1 MPAARR
7 RLPVVREVSAGGL
20 VVDDPGAPTR
30 AVLIAHRLRGG
41 RLAWTL
47 PKGHV
52 EQGESHEQAAV
63 REVREET
70 GLSARVLAPLGVTDY
85 WFVAD
90 ARRIHKWVHHFVMVD
105 ATGELSTAD
114 AEVEQVAWFDLDQL
128 SGRLHHR
135 DERRLVEALPGALG
149 EAHGTASGG
158 AAV

>member
-1 MPAARR
+1 M
-7 RLPVVREVSAGGL
+7 REVSAGGL
-20 VVDDPGAPTR
+20 VIDDPRSPTR

-52 EQGESHEQAAV
+52 EPGESHEQTAV

-70 GLSARVLAPLGVTDY
+70 GLHTRVHSPLGVTDY

-90 ARRIHKWVHHFVMVD
+90 SRRIHKWVHHYVLVEP
-105 ATGELSTAD
+105 TGELSTED

-128 SGRLHHR
+128 AGRLHHR
-135 DERRLVEALPGALG
+135 DERRLVSGLPDALNSDPGAPPAG
-149 EAHGTASGG
+149 PAPGSAP
-158 AAV
+158 